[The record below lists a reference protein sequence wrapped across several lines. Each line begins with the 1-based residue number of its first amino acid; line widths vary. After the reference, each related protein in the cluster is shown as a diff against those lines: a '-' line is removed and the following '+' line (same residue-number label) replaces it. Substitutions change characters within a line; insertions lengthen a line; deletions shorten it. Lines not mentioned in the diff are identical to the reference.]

1 MPFPSSIYTCIS
13 TISLKIL
20 KKPKK
25 LVTQISIDESL
36 FNNALG
42 IPTLYA

>member
-1 MPFPSSIYTCIS
+1 MLFPSSLYSCIS
-13 TISLKIL
+13 TILLKIL

-36 FNNALG
+36 FSNALG
-42 IPTLYA
+42 ISALYA